1 MMCCHRLIDLYRLL
15 KVRYCIAMQL
25 FKRIQFHD
33 NIRISPHYKT
43 LDTDCDAKLQQKHLW

>member
-1 MMCCHRLIDLYRLL
+1 MMCHRLIDLYRLL
-15 KVRYCIAMQL
+15 KGETLYCYAVVQ
-25 FKRIQFHD
+25 RITFHD